1 MCGIA
6 GLFDARARADLG
18 RLAHMSRL
26 MRHRGPDDE
35 GLVRIDAGTG
45 DWRASGGPDTPRDA
59 YASPHAWAP
68 GRSSGGPVDAPW
80 HVALLHRRLA
90 IVDLS
95 PGGHQPM
102 CAHHGRH
109 WLTYNGE
116 IYNWIE
122 LRDELRTLGHEF
134 ATTSDTEV
142 ILAAYRQWGEGCL
155 SHFNG
160 MFALALWDQD
170 RRVLFCA
177 RDRLGVKPFYYQY
190 DGTRFA
196 FASEPKALVLTQ
208 DTRPAPRTAAIRDL
222 LALDWVDHGA
232 HTFFEGLMQLPP
244 AHLLRVGEGGLAI
257 QRWWGLD
264 AHAFAG
270 GSRDEHVAR
279 YAELF
284 TDSVRLRLRADV
296 EVGSC
301 LSGGLDSSAV
311 VTTAGRL
318 ENRGLHAF
326 SCAYD
331 EGPAFDERPHIRAAV
346 ESSGAKSHLTIP
358 NGDDF
363 WDVFDTLARSQD
375 EPTAGPGVYSQWK
388 VMELAHATGLKVLLD
403 GQGGDETLAGYFRY
417 LPSRLRDLARTGDFA
432 GFARLWGP
440 VAGKLG
446 APTALLHTFEPWLP
460 AALVGELRGRFGQ
473 GKDRVLSHALRGLPT
488 DVPGWPRVERSEVW
502 RHLAFDTLV
511 RQLPSL
517 LRYEDRNSMAFS
529 IETRLPFLDYRLLEF
544 AFALPDDEKLEGAT
558 TKAILRRA
566 LGDRV
571 PPSVLARRDK
581 MGFETPTDLWFRSRF
596 AAEARRRLARPG
608 PFQDWVD
615 GEFVREQLEEYLV
628 GGRAIGLQVWRWL
641 GLEAWS
647 RAFVAVDPRVGER
660 AVPASARAGPHGSR
674 VEFDAGRLA

>member
-6 GLFDARARADLG
+6 GIFDSRARADLG

-35 GLVRIDAGTG
+35 GFVLVDAATG
-45 DWRASGGPDTPRDA
+45 GWRTHGGPDTPLEA
-59 YASPHAWAP
+59 YRSGAAYAP
-68 GRSSGGPVDAPW
+68 GRSSGVASDAAW

-102 CAHHGRH
+102 SAAYGRH
-109 WLTYNGE
+109 WLTFNGE
-116 IYNWIE
+116 IYNFIE
-122 LRDELRTLGHEF
+122 LRDELRALGHEF
-134 ATTSDTEV
+134 VTTSDTEV
-142 ILAAYRQWGEGCL
+142 ILAAYRQWSEDCL

-170 RRVLFCA
+170 RGVLFCA

-208 DTRPAPRTAAIRDL
+208 DTRPVPRPAAIRDL

-244 AHLLRVGEGGLAI
+244 AHCLRVGEGGIAI
-257 QRWWGLD
+257 RRWWGLD
-264 AHAFAG
+264 ERAYASGTSDEFA
-270 GSRDEHVAR
+270 AR

-363 WDVFDTLARSQD
+363 WSVFDTLATAQD

-417 LPSRLRDLARTGDFA
+417 LPSRLRDLARAGDVG
-432 GFARLWGP
+432 GFLRLWGP
-440 VAGKLG
+440 VSDKLG
-446 APTALLHTFEPWLP
+446 VSTALLHTFEPWLP
-460 AALVGELRGRFGQ
+460 SALVAELRGRFGQ

-488 DVPGWPRVERSEVW
+488 DVPKWPNVERSDVW

-544 AFALPDDEKLEGAT
+544 AFSLPDEEKLAGAT

-571 PPSVLARRDK
+571 PKSVLARRDK
-581 MGFETPTDLWFRSRF
+581 MGFETPTDLWFRTRF
-596 AAEARRRLARPG
+596 ADEARRRLARPG

-615 GEFVREQLEEYLV
+615 GEFVRAQLEEYLV

-641 GLEAWS
+641 SLEAWS
-647 RAFVAVDPRVGER
+647 RAFVALDPRVGER
-660 AVPASARAGPHGSR
+660 EVPHSERAGLHVSR
-674 VEFDAGRLA
+674 VEFDAARMR